1 MIDDI
6 KRIFQHSFFF
16 GFGMLSSTLAT
27 LLLIP
32 VYTRFLSP
40 AQYGLLEIISVWLA
54 ILGICFG
61 LGMWSALFN
70 SIMKHEDITMRK
82 ITAGTAILL
91 LIISGGIS
99 SLIIVFGLRFF
110 PDLLKDFNIIYLTML
125 LILLNGTGILIPVP
139 FAIMRAMEQSKKYLT
154 ASIIGLVFTVAFTF
168 LLVVF
173 ARRNVLGVLE
183 SRLLGS
189 IGIMLFV
196 FPYLWRNIRITFRF
210 NEAKELL
217 KFGIPLIPTLLAL
230 WVLDL
235 SDRFFLQYFRGLEE
249 VGIYSL
255 GYKYASI
262 ASLPIVA
269 FSLAW
274 PQVLLSI
281 TKRPDARKTIGR
293 IFTYFILVTTF
304 MALCLSIFA
313 KDIIRMVATA
323 GFYDASGI
331 VWYVA
336 LGYVFYGGYIFASSG
351 IYISGKSGSLPVA
364 VGIAAVLNI
373 GLNYILI
380 PQFGMTGAAC
390 ATLFSYIAMCML
402 MWYLSKRDYPIS
414 FEFLRLG
421 KIIGAAVIVYS
432 YSSIFLISN
441 TVSTFMFKVLLIPGY
456 GAILFILGF
465 FEAEEVNFITA
476 KTRGIMNK
484 TNSGK
489 R

>member
-6 KRIFQHSFFF
+6 KRILRHSFLF

-40 AQYGLLEIISVWLA
+40 SEYGLLEIISVWLA
-54 ILGICFG
+54 ILSICFG

-70 SIMKHEDITMRK
+70 SIIKHEDITMRK

-110 PDLLKDFNIIYLTML
+110 VDLLKGINLTYIAIL
-125 LILLNGTGILIPVP
+125 LVLLNGTGVLIPVP
-139 FAIMRAMEQSKKYLT
+139 FAIMRAMEQSRKYLT
-154 ASIIGLVFTVAFTF
+154 LSLFGLIITIVFTF

-173 ARRNVLGVLE
+173 VRRNVLGVME
-183 SRLLGS
+183 ARLLGS

-210 NEAKELL
+210 NEAKELI

-235 SDRFFLQYFRGLEE
+235 SDRFFLQYFRGLGE

-262 ASLPIVA
+262 VSLPIVA

-323 GFYDASGI
+323 GFYDASSI

-373 GLNYILI
+373 GLNYLFI
-380 PQFGMTGAAC
+380 PHFGMTGAAC
-390 ATLFSYIAMCML
+390 ATLFSYITMCIL

-414 FEFLRLG
+414 FEFLRLI
-421 KIIGAAVIVYS
+421 KVIIGAAIVYS
-432 YSSIFLISN
+432 CSSIFLTDN
-441 TVSTFMFKVLLIPGY
+441 TVSTLIFKALSIPGY
-456 GAILFILGF
+456 IVLLFILGF
-465 FEAEEVNFITA
+465 FKAEEIDYIRGGL
-476 KTRGIMNK
+476 RGIIK
-484 TNSGK
+484 K
-489 R
+489 